1 MDALHEA
8 LSIMSRVIQSFPPE
22 CIGSAL
28 WQKSMQG
35 AFFPVHG
42 MESVHGWTET

>member
-22 CIGSAL
+22 GIGSAAVAEVNARCIL
-28 WQKSMQG
+28 SSSWYGIGSWMD
-35 AFFPVHG
+35 
-42 MESVHGWTET
+42 